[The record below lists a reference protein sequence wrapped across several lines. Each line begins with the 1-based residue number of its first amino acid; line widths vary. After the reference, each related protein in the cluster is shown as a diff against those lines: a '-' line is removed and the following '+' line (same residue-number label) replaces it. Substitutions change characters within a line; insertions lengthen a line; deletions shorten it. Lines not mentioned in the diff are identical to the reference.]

1 MSHLRFCAP
10 FALLCAAL
18 LPGPAVAASTST
30 DPAMIKA
37 LAADAY
43 LWGLGPEF
51 VWRFAQYNTIIGA
64 KFNAFKYGQVPAAW
78 NNEATNA
85 GDASVVYIGGF
96 VNFDKSPA
104 LVLTVPPTTNQYY
117 IVAYIEVTPIRSEAS
132 GREPRLPTSR
142 RRTFSSGPNPR
153 MRTCGRR
160 RYTGTNTR

>member
-1 MSHLRFCAP
+1 MPRLRFSAL
-10 FALLCAAL
+10 FALVCATL
-18 LPGPAVAASTST
+18 LPGLAVASEVAT
-30 DPAMIKA
+30 DPAIIKA

-43 LWGLGPEF
+43 IWGLGPEYI
-51 VWRFAQYNTIIGA
+51 WRFAQYNTIIGA

-132 GREPRLPTSR
+132 GREPRLPT
-142 RRTFSSGPNPR
+142 
-153 MRTCGRR
+153 
-160 RYTGTNTR
+160 